1 MPSKHALVMQACSAN
16 SVAERAESRDANLN
30 RVAALH
36 GADARRRTRC
46 NNIARQ
52 QCHALSDVTNQLVD
66 TVHHGGNGGMLNDFA
81 VKQRRIS
88 AVSGLNSVSIYGPVG
103 QKVSKPLPRVHWGSD
118 F

>member
-1 MPSKHALVMQACSAN
+1 MRIMPSKHAPAMQTYSAN

-66 TVHHGGNGGMLNDFA
+66 TVHHGGNG
-81 VKQRRIS
+81 
-88 AVSGLNSVSIYGPVG
+88 
-103 QKVSKPLPRVHWGSD
+103 
-118 F
+118 

>member
-1 MPSKHALVMQACSAN
+1 MRIMPSKHAPAMQAYSAN
-16 SVAERAESRDANLN
+16 NVAESAESRDANLN

-66 TVHHGGNGGMLNDFA
+66 TVHHGGNG
-81 VKQRRIS
+81 
-88 AVSGLNSVSIYGPVG
+88 
-103 QKVSKPLPRVHWGSD
+103 
-118 F
+118 